1 MWLIYCIR
9 QGAQRFFT
17 KLIVLPL
24 VYLAEQVEQL
34 VVVQVLQAED
44 LPPAPTPKEENLRLA
59 ERAPQSGQAGLFS
72 SEALLNR
79 ISKTCLHFP
88 HSNSYIGIFR
98 PGYGNNFNGS
108 ADRPA

>member
-1 MWLIYCIR
+1 MAHL
-9 QGAQRFFT
+9 G
-17 KLIVLPL
+17 
-24 VYLAEQVEQL
+24 EE
-34 VVVQVLQAED
+34 LQAFITLGDEE
-44 LPPAPTPKEENLRLA
+44 LRFVFREPTPKEENLRLA
-59 ERAPQSGQAGLFS
+59 ERAPQSGQAGLFW